1 MLWDILCKHSEE
13 NHALN
18 TDEIIAFL
26 AEKNIAVL
34 LQDIALLNEYGYWKH
49 FSGVFIIKSA
59 IIIIVVTT
67 TLLANSVTPTAVYDL
82 EAKLDGYMILDPHDV
97 NMAAEIIYK
106 KIIEV
111 KDKNQLR
118 FYQQRAEKKLK
129 EYDLMKQIEIMAVV
143 RHFIGEIYRS
153 LREEKTE

>member
-1 MLWDILCKHSEE
+1 M
-13 NHALN
+13 
-18 TDEIIAFL
+18 
-26 AEKNIAVL
+26 
-34 LQDIALLNEYGYWKH
+34 
-49 FSGVFIIKSA
+49 
-59 IIIIVVTT
+59 

-106 KIIEV
+106 KIIEA

>member
-59 IIIIVVTT
+59 IIICDNFHNISVVM
-67 TLLANSVTPTAVYDL
+67 DCFF
-82 EAKLDGYMILDPHDV
+82 H
-97 NMAAEIIYK
+97 
-106 KIIEV
+106 
-111 KDKNQLR
+111 
-118 FYQQRAEKKLK
+118 
-129 EYDLMKQIEIMAVV
+129 
-143 RHFIGEIYRS
+143 
-153 LREEKTE
+153 

>member
-97 NMAAEIIYK
+97 NMAAEII
-106 KIIEV
+106 EA

>member
-97 NMAAEIIYK
+97 NMAAEIIR
-106 KIIEV
+106 IACSGT
-111 KDKNQLR
+111 NMPR
-118 FYQQRAEKKLK
+118 TCG
-129 EYDLMKQIEIMAVV
+129 LMERKF
-143 RHFIGEIYRS
+143 R
-153 LREEKTE
+153 